1 MRPFGS
7 LLQFVGTILNSL
19 RETTVSLFVIFL
31 GDSPVSCQV
40 DCEIEIR
47 IGTQPSMVYA
57 FLSEEAAGRVL
68 EELPGLLD
76 LDTERV
82 ASLHLREYRL
92 W

>member
-31 GDSPVSCQV
+31 GDSPVPCPV

-47 IGTQPSMVYA
+47 IGTQPPMVYA
-57 FLSEEAAGRVL
+57 FLTEEAAGRVM

-76 LDTERV
+76 LDSNRAAT
-82 ASLHLREYRL
+82 LHVREYHL
-92 W
+92 S